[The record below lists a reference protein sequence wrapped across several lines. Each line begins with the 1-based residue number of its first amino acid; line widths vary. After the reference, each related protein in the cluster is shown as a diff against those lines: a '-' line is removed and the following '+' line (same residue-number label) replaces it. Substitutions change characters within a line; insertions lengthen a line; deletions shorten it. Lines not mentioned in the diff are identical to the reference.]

1 MKSPVLDQGET
12 TPVTDFVAQAKAKRE
27 LWLTL
32 AALSVLYAVVVA
44 VGNRRYVWFDE
55 LFTLDIA
62 RSASLHELWYRV
74 LRFDCN
80 PPTVYVLSRIS
91 MSIFGPTPL
100 ALRLPS
106 MLEFYF
112 GSMAI
117 LLYVRRKAGT
127 AFAAVAVLML
137 WAAGP
142 TLYYAVEA
150 RAYALLFLAFACLLL
165 SWDTAIHTRPR
176 RLALFG
182 LSVSTLALAGAHVFA
197 PFTLFAF
204 IVAEAVR
211 FRRLRRP
218 DYPLW
223 AALLVP
229 MLSMLLY
236 IPLIRLYGGIIFRA
250 PASYNTIVVFFGD
263 TFGASIMGFVLL
275 AALLV
280 PLPPVSRTRAL
291 RFSAEEIA
299 LLVCMFLSP
308 IVLNLVLMHRHGMFY
323 NRYCVTSQVAILTAL
338 AIFLAYRV
346 GFNRLAA
353 HAAAAVLVVA
363 ILKLQLWHPLLYPA
377 PQSIGALASVQPNL
391 PIVVGEGQVFM
402 EMNQRE
408 NQSFL
413 DRLYFL
419 KDQQASLHY
428 AGTNYFQNFE
438 APDVLQKAGFP
449 FTANVAPFS
458 GFVRHHKQFLLLGN
472 PTEWVFMKL
481 RSMDAS
487 VAFFGD
493 YSAAMPYLDR
503 TLYLVTMPSSESSK
517 E

>member
-229 MLSMLLY
+229 MLSMLL
-236 IPLIRLYGGIIFRA
+236 I
-250 PASYNTIVVFFGD
+250 
-263 TFGASIMGFVLL
+263 
-275 AALLV
+275 
-280 PLPPVSRTRAL
+280 
-291 RFSAEEIA
+291 
-299 LLVCMFLSP
+299 
-308 IVLNLVLMHRHGMFY
+308 
-323 NRYCVTSQVAILTAL
+323 
-338 AIFLAYRV
+338 YR
-346 GFNRLAA
+346 
-353 HAAAAVLVVA
+353 
-363 ILKLQLWHPLLYPA
+363 
-377 PQSIGALASVQPNL
+377 
-391 PIVVGEGQVFM
+391 
-402 EMNQRE
+402 
-408 NQSFL
+408 
-413 DRLYFL
+413 
-419 KDQQASLHY
+419 
-428 AGTNYFQNFE
+428 
-438 APDVLQKAGFP
+438 
-449 FTANVAPFS
+449 
-458 GFVRHHKQFLLLGN
+458 
-472 PTEWVFMKL
+472 
-481 RSMDAS
+481 
-487 VAFFGD
+487 
-493 YSAAMPYLDR
+493 
-503 TLYLVTMPSSESSK
+503 
-517 E
+517 